1 MTTTIFDGMAINAWC
16 PAHCVPNLIDAK
28 PSVCQLRVCILLPLA
43 DETFQF
49 GCHCYAGRITP
60 SCHPSSPGECE
71 FVLIK
76 RHFYSIIIGQSSNAE
91 SMSKS
96 PDKRDHFLEEK
107 DVADDCDSD
116 PMDSI
121 GDDDQSFIGDDGITY
136 EIIQCGTQR
145 GYKKLVDS
153 RGYTYNV
160 KRTESALQDTVRWTC
175 SIRNK
180 SRRCPATVQQI
191 GDEFRHGRK
200 GHNHPGSTTAVL
212 TAKVKAKAKQ
222 EAKVNVLEDAESL
235 VDRVIEGEINPSLRE
250 MSRPVH
256 RNVVRAINRL
266 REQMRWQEDMTIIQS
281 GKSIELE
288 KCQKDGCQCRL
299 VHCPFCD
306 TDHFKPSKPAR
317 TRDHLEA
324 THFAHAVHYDDVM
337 IVKCFRQCKV
347 KKVGHYHCPMC
358 DGELI
363 KKQAFIRH
371 LLSHVRHLGEDESL
385 VSAPDSKFPAK
396 INAYGFEIEL
406 CSNQCR
412 PDHKSHFHC
421 PICKIVCGER
431 SKTVNHVW
439 RCQES
444 QGTIPVSQDSMSQD
458 MKQEET
464 TLDEAYNCNKDAV
477 DPKSVTD
484 IQWHASIIRNLH
496 DLPVERCQLANC
508 CSGKFHCVLCTKE
521 KFKPTYQQH
530 LSTHYQAH
538 WRTHVVFGDY
548 RIVVCYCPCEL
559 ESKQTPKIRYHFH
572 CPKCGGTRRRRSNFI
587 DHINVCQGKKYF
599 AQNETRIGKA
609 CEMDVEESE
618 EEDGL
623 LDDGNALP
631 DPVADDT
638 NKMADDTN
646 KMADD
651 CAEDDKSENKSAI
664 HEKLNLSTSSF
675 VLHGNDSCYGDSLS
689 AEIFESSTAVVSRKL
704 LQLVNPDDVNSLLTK
719 VTTSTGCTWI
729 FYPGQTPMYILSGDL
744 SALTRAKAM
753 LAQIIKEKTSKDLTF
768 HDKTAYDITQD
779 SECVSQSEASVSL
792 SGTSCPIKNA
802 FNPNDE
808 IDTSQPTTSQAGFH
822 QSLNQSTKPAALS
835 LKTKRI
841 ISAVR
846 DVPGDEMEGLTTSL
860 DVDNF
865 QDKIQDEKMNKEEM
879 INNKKG
885 LNLST
890 HNKQKKKEITKV
902 DNIGESKLVGIS
914 PMKKIKT
921 DNVTSEG
928 EVKITSRY
936 QTRGNKINTLALL
949 SLNCK
954 TKTNVKKKGEK
965 KDEDEVVTKVS
976 AAISPVKLP
985 ENPPSK
991 ARVIVISSKDTNK
1004 NSSEKR
1010 HHIAKETAVVNARD
1024 VSNSNKNKPVP
1035 AYTVVCKTT
1044 RHSQTADMDGSSENE
1059 DETILF
1065 PPAISKTQMSDN
1077 FLRTVMRKSS
1087 DDIVVVKSRSCVAT
1101 VPSVTLE
1108 RLKSG
1113 NIGLLGRTKRN
1124 TSILKASKSKGD
1136 NTDDNESSKHS
1147 DDCNHSILESR
1158 SSRRITVMKRSEKQK
1173 LCTKCD
1179 YHGTNFAD
1187 VTNHLRTFHE
1197 IETPLRCDV
1206 CERNFDRLKDLKFHL
1221 NRKHGPFEK
1230 GGDFRCEKCTKSFHN
1245 EATLKW
1251 HMSYFHGERKN
1262 EPKMAKYTCDL
1273 CGFKSK
1279 ALETHYQHRIKV
1291 HNEELRC
1298 QECRKSFTRATYLL
1312 NHMNIVHSTTK
1323 SAACEYC
1330 GKQFTHQRYLKSH
1343 QQRHIGEKKHVCL
1356 ICGSKFLNLS
1366 ALKSHQETHKT
1377 EEEKEYKF
1385 ICPHCGKRYLSKA
1398 NFDDH
1403 LNKHTGDKPYSCE
1416 VCHRKFGFRTMLAKH
1431 RIFVHSTERPFKC
1444 SYCEKSFKFERLL
1457 RNHLVTHTGQSN
1469 FVCDI
1474 CGRPFSTKSTLKNH
1488 QPKCKGV
1495 IVKNQLTHVVSLDP
1509 TKTFII
1515 YSDVPNLKLDAIEV
1529 TDASVITDPTS
1540 VISGEEDNITFA
1552 LNSSGAIANGVS
1564 ISPLNSAFEINDAKR
1579 NKTEIQTGE
1588 VTQNHQS
1595 GIYCGSGSNTIENQM
1610 LDIQTNL
1617 KVNFQETQMNQAEIY
1632 VCSEC
1637 SASFESYKEAEI
1649 HVSTTHI
1656 AQQTIHPAQ
1665 DLPQLEEGREGYTDW
1680 GDMDIVKEV
1689 DYP

>member
-1 MTTTIFDGMAINAWC
+1 MRGI
-16 PAHCVPNLIDAK
+16 V
-28 PSVCQLRVCILLPLA
+28 
-43 DETFQF
+43 
-49 GCHCYAGRITP
+49 
-60 SCHPSSPGECE
+60 
-71 FVLIK
+71 
-76 RHFYSIIIGQSSNAE
+76 IGQSSNEEA
-91 SMSKS
+91 MSKS
-96 PDKRDHFLEEK
+96 PVKSDPLLEEK

-116 PMDSI
+116 PADGF
-121 GDDDQSFIGDDGITY
+121 GDEDDQSFIGDDGITY

-145 GYKKLVDS
+145 GFKKLVDS

-160 KRTESALQDTVRWTC
+160 KRTESAMQDTVRWTC

-180 SRRCPATVQQI
+180 TRRCPATVQQI

-212 TAKVKAKAKQ
+212 TTKVKAKAKQ

-235 VDRVIEGEINPSLRE
+235 VDRVIEGEIDSSLCE

-266 REQMRWQEDMTIIQS
+266 REQMRWQEDVTIIPS
-281 GKSIELE
+281 GKSVELE
-288 KCQKDGCQCRL
+288 KCQKDGCKCRL

-337 IVKCFRQCKV
+337 IVKCFRLCKV

-406 CSNQCR
+406 CSKQCR
-412 PDHKSHFHC
+412 SDHKMHFHC
-421 PICKIVCGER
+421 PICKTVCAER

-444 QGTIPVSQDSMSQD
+444 QGTIPINQGSQSPD

-464 TLDEAYNCNKDAV
+464 TPDEAYNCNKDVA
-477 DPKSVTD
+477 DPKSVPD

-496 DLPVERCQLANC
+496 DLPVVRCQLTNC
-508 CSGKFHCVLCTKE
+508 CNGKFHCVLCTKE
-521 KFKPTYQQH
+521 KFKPTFQQH

-538 WRTHVVFGDY
+538 WRTHVLFGDY

-572 CPKCGGTRRRRSNFI
+572 CPTCGRTRRRRSNFI
-587 DHINVCQGKKYF
+587 DHINVCQGKKSF
-599 AQNETRIGKA
+599 AQNETSIDKA
-609 CEMDVEESE
+609 SEMDVDDSDG
-618 EEDGL
+618 EDSL
-623 LDDGNALP
+623 LDDGSALP
-631 DPVADDT
+631 DPVTDDT
-638 NKMADDTN
+638 NNTAV
-646 KMADD
+646 D
-651 CAEDDKSENKSAI
+651 CAEGDKSDNKDDV
-664 HEKLNLSTSSF
+664 HQNLNLPSSSF
-675 VLHGNDSCYGDSLS
+675 VAHSNESCYGDSLS

-704 LQLVNPDDVNSLLTK
+704 LQLVSPDDVNSLLTI
-719 VTTSTGCTWI
+719 VTSSTGCTWI

-744 SALTRAKAM
+744 AALSRAKAM
-753 LAQIIKEKTSKDLTF
+753 LAQLIKEKTSKDSTF
-768 HDKTAYDITQD
+768 HDKTAYDISQD
-779 SECVSQSEASVSL
+779 SGFVSQSGTSVSP
-792 SGTSCPIKNA
+792 SCSIKNA
-802 FNPNDE
+802 FNSTNE
-808 IDTSQPTTSQAGFH
+808 LVTSPLAPSQADCH
-822 QSLNQSTKPAALS
+822 QSLNQNTKSAALS
-835 LKTKRI
+835 PKTKTV
-841 ISAVR
+841 ISAVG
-846 DVPGDEMEGLTTSL
+846 DVPADDMEDLTPTP
-860 DVDNF
+860 DVDKL
-865 QDKIQDEKMNKEEM
+865 QDTTQDEELNKEQM
-879 INNKKG
+879 INNKKDQ
-885 LNLST
+885 NHNS
-890 HNKQKKKEITKV
+890 HNKQKRKEIANV
-902 DNIGESKLVGIS
+902 DNFGESNMEGETPV
-914 PMKKIKT
+914 KKIKT
-921 DNVTSEG
+921 DNVSSEG
-928 EVKITSRY
+928 GVKITSRY

-954 TKTNVKKKGEK
+954 TKTSVRKKGEK
-965 KDEDEVVTKVS
+965 KVEDEVVSKVTS
-976 AAISPVKLP
+976 AISHVKLP
-985 ENPPSK
+985 DKRPSK
-991 ARVIVISSKDTNK
+991 ARVIVISPEDANK
-1004 NSSEKR
+1004 KSADKR
-1010 HHIAKETAVVNARD
+1010 LNIVKETGIAKD
-1024 VSNSNKNKPVP
+1024 VSNSNKNTPVP
-1035 AYTVVCKTT
+1035 IYTVVCKAT
-1044 RHSQTADMDGSSENE
+1044 RHSQTLDIDDSSENE
-1059 DETILF
+1059 DETILVQT
-1065 PPAISKTQMSDN
+1065 AVSKTKVSNN
-1077 FLRTVMRKSS
+1077 FPKTVARKSS
-1087 DDIVVVKSRSCVAT
+1087 DDIVVVKSRSCIAT

-1113 NIGLLGRTKRN
+1113 SIGLLGRTNKK
-1124 TSILKASKSKGD
+1124 TLILKASKCKS
-1136 NTDDNESSKHS
+1136 DDTEDKESSKNS
-1147 DDCNHSILESR
+1147 DDFIHSVIESE
-1158 SSRRITVMKRSEKQK
+1158 SSRKITVKHSEDLK

-1179 YHGTNFAD
+1179 YNGADFTD

-1206 CERNFDRLKDLKFHL
+1206 CERMFDRLKDLKFHL

-1251 HMSYFHGERKN
+1251 HMSYFHGERTN

-1279 ALETHYQHRIKV
+1279 ALETHYQHRIRV
-1291 HNEELRC
+1291 HNEELKC

-1343 QQRHIGEKKHVCL
+1343 RQRHTGEKKHACL

-1385 ICPHCGKRYLSKA
+1385 VCPHCGKRYLSKA

-1431 RIFVHSTERPFKC
+1431 KIFVHSTERPFKC

-1495 IVKNQLTHVVSLDP
+1495 TLNNHLTHVVSLDP

-1529 TDASVITDPTS
+1529 TDPS
-1540 VISGEEDNITFA
+1540 VISHQASVASDEQDNITFA
-1552 LNSSGAIANGVS
+1552 LSSSGVITDGVS
-1564 ISPLNSAFEINDAKR
+1564 ISTFNSASEIDEAR
-1579 NKTEIQTGE
+1579 REKTEIQTGE
-1588 VTQNHQS
+1588 VTQNQRS
-1595 GIYCGSGSNTIENQM
+1595 GIYTGSGSTTIENQM
-1610 LDIQTNL
+1610 LDIQTNNKL
-1617 KVNFQETQMNQAEIY
+1617 NFQEPQMNQAEIY

-1637 SASFESYKEAEI
+1637 SASFESYKEAEV

-1656 AQQTIHPAQ
+1656 AQQAIHPAQ